1 MDKKLRKVPIVLGF
15 VTSTQP
21 TKKLSSTT
29 FEHTLLTQTQK
40 LTSVIGQLLFFFDI
54 FWSSGMEIIYN
65 VTGID
70 INP

>member
-40 LTSVIGQLLFFFDI
+40 LTSVIGQLLFFSTF
-54 FWSSGMEIIYN
+54 FGQVGWR
-65 VTGID
+65 
-70 INP
+70 